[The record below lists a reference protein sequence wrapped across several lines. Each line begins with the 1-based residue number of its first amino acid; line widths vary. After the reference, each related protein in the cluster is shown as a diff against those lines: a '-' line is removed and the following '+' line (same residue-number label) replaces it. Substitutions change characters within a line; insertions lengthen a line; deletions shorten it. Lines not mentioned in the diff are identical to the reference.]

1 MWRAQLEGLSDIA
14 RVVAVDLRGRGKS
27 RTQETSWTI
36 DDHADDVAET
46 LEALG
51 VEQADV
57 GGVSMGGYVALALL
71 RRHPEIVRSLILIDT
86 RSVPDPEKIREGR
99 LRTAALIRQ
108 GGVAA
113 MLPKEL
119 PRLMAAGAS
128 EDLKARAIQM
138 FKDTPSVAGVA
149 DTLAMRDRPD
159 STPLLPEIKVPVL
172 VLQGEQDATIPMA
185 QAAEMAQAIPGAK
198 FVVVPDA
205 GHLSSMENP
214 MRANDAIRAFL
225 H

>member
-1 MWRAQLEGLSDIA
+1 MWQAQLAGLSDIR

-27 RTQETSWTI
+27 PASQSSWTI

-51 VEQADV
+51 VELADV
-57 GGVSMGGYVALALL
+57 AGVSMGGYVALALL
-71 RRHPEIVRSLILIDT
+71 RRHQEIVRSLILIDT
-86 RSVPDPEKIREGR
+86 RSVGDREQIREGR
-99 LRTAALIRQ
+99 LRTAALIRSS
-108 GGVAA
+108 GVAA

-119 PRLMAAGAS
+119 PRLMTAGAS
-128 EDLKARAIQM
+128 EELQARATQM

-159 STPLLPEIKVPVL
+159 STPLLPQIKVPVL

-185 QAAEMAQAIPGAK
+185 QATEMAQVIPGAK

-214 MRANDAIRAFL
+214 TRANGAIRAFL